1 MPIAIIDL
9 AKEYNVIPGQ
19 IFAVLEDLGIEHN
32 SKTFQADEDILNL
45 IRESLVEMQE
55 VKIIPLT
62 PNKTPRDVAAILGLP
77 QPEIQKTLMTKLKVM
92 ATLTTTLKPEA
103 IEKLIGHY
111 GYQVKW
117 IEPKVNQVSSKPTKK
132 VVSQG
137 EPQKRS
143 PVVTIMGH
151 VDHGKTTL
159 LDYIRKS
166 NVAAKEFGGITQH
179 IGAYQVELPEGKI
192 TFLDTPGH
200 EAFTAMRARGA
211 QVTDIAILVV
221 SADDGIMPQTIEA
234 IDHAKNAKVPI
245 IVAVNKIDKPGA
257 NPDRVLTQLT
267 EHELIPEAY
276 GGQIVVCPVS
286 ALTGEGVPYLLEMI
300 LLQADLLHLTANPKG
315 EFDGVVIE
323 AKIERGRGPVAT
335 VLVQSGTLKVG
346 DSIVV
351 GTTYGRIKA
360 MIDYKGER
368 IYEAGPSVPVEV
380 LGLSNVPNAGD
391 KVKRVDEEKIA
402 REIAEKLSQKE
413 RLQRYTNVSKKLTL
427 RDLRRQMEETGV
439 KDLNLVVKTDVQGSL
454 EAVKGLL
461 EKMEHPEVEVK
472 VIHAAVGS
480 ITESDVLLASAANAI
495 CIGFNVKPEPG
506 AKKEAEKV
514 RIEIRTY
521 SIIYELI
528 EDIQAAVKGMLAPK
542 FEEQYQGTV
551 DIRIVFDLSR
561 YGRVAGS
568 HVTDGKITRN
578 SHVRVKRGKEIVYQ
592 GKVDSLKHLKNDVK
606 EMTTGFDC
614 GIQFEGWTGFEMGD
628 QIEAFELVQTD

>member
-1 MPIAIIDL
+1 M
-9 AKEYNVIPGQ
+9 
-19 IFAVLEDLGIEHN
+19 
-32 SKTFQADEDILNL
+32 
-45 IRESLVEMQE
+45 
-55 VKIIPLT
+55 
-62 PNKTPRDVAAILGLP
+62 
-77 QPEIQKTLMTKLKVM
+77 
-92 ATLTTTLKPEA
+92 
-103 IEKLIGHY
+103 
-111 GYQVKW
+111 
-117 IEPKVNQVSSKPTKK
+117 
-132 VVSQG
+132 
-137 EPQKRS
+137 
-143 PVVTIMGH
+143 
-151 VDHGKTTL
+151 
-159 LDYIRKS
+159 
-166 NVAAKEFGGITQH
+166 
-179 IGAYQVELPEGKI
+179 
-192 TFLDTPGH
+192 
-200 EAFTAMRARGA
+200 
-211 QVTDIAILVV
+211 
-221 SADDGIMPQTIEA
+221 
-234 IDHAKNAKVPI
+234 
-245 IVAVNKIDKPGA
+245 
-257 NPDRVLTQLT
+257 
-267 EHELIPEAY
+267 
-276 GGQIVVCPVS
+276 
-286 ALTGEGVPYLLEMI
+286 
-300 LLQADLLHLTANPKG
+300 
-315 EFDGVVIE
+315 
-323 AKIERGRGPVAT
+323 
-335 VLVQSGTLKVG
+335 
-346 DSIVV
+346 
-351 GTTYGRIKA
+351 
-360 MIDYKGER
+360 
-368 IYEAGPSVPVEV
+368 
-380 LGLSNVPNAGD
+380 
-391 KVKRVDEEKIA
+391 
-402 REIAEKLSQKE
+402 
-413 RLQRYTNVSKKLTL
+413 